1 MINYGRVY
9 GDTVPKPV
17 EVTAGMVYVASNVQ
31 PYTKTF
37 DDRETSGYVFDYI
50 AYTKEEY
57 IQILSDKNDALT
69 AELLDTQEALCDI
82 YEMLEGGLL

>member
-1 MINYGRVY
+1 MINYGKVY
-9 GDTVPKPV
+9 GDTAPKPV

-50 AYTKEEY
+50 AYQIDFLCLLCYNNWVKTKLRTKTNE
-57 IQILSDKNDALT
+57 
-69 AELLDTQEALCDI
+69 
-82 YEMLEGGLL
+82 